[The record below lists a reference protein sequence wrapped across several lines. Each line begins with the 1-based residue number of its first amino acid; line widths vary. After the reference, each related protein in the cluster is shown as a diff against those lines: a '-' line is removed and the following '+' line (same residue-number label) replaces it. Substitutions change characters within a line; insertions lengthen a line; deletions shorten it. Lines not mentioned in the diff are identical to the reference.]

1 MVLESVAA
9 GFPPIIFISIYS
21 FLLLIIINVFYR
33 VLVNQSKA
41 KQTKDLIAD
50 LSKKMKENQKSGN
63 TEESKKA
70 MSQLMQEQ
78 GSLMRMS
85 MKPMLVSLV
94 IVIIFLPEMS
104 NIYGSVS
111 VANLPFTLPYVGA
124 SLGWLGWYIIF
135 SIPAAIVIR
144 KLLKISV

>member
-1 MVLESVAA
+1 MVLESIST
-9 GFPPIIFISIYS
+9 GFSPIIFVSIYS
-21 FLLLIIINVFYR
+21 FLLLVLINIFYR
-33 VLVNQSKA
+33 ILVNQTKA
-41 KQTKDLIAD
+41 KQTKDLISE
-50 LSKKMKENQKSGN
+50 LSKKMKELQKAGKA
-63 TEESKKA
+63 EEAKKA
-70 MSQLMQEQ
+70 MSQMMQEQ
-78 GSLMRMS
+78 GSMMRMS

-94 IVIIFLPEMS
+94 IVVIFLPEMS

>member
-1 MVLESVAA
+1 MVLENIAA
-9 GFPPIIFISIYS
+9 GFSPIIFISIYS
-21 FLLLIIINVFYR
+21 FLLLILINVFYR
-33 VLVNQSKA
+33 ILVNQTKA
-41 KQTKDLIAD
+41 KQTKDLITE
-50 LSKKMKENQKSGN
+50 LSKKMKESQKAGN

-94 IVIIFLPEMS
+94 IVVIFLPEMS
-104 NIYGSVS
+104 NIYGSTY
-111 VANLPFTLPYVGA
+111 VANLPFALPYVGA
-124 SLGWLGWYIIF
+124 SLGWLGWYILF
-135 SIPAAIVIR
+135 SIPAAILIR